1 MLRKLLNGSLVII
14 LIMLSPLIDIITSIM
29 CYNGINLTLGLF
41 TKIIVL
47 IFATIYLLFIDK
59 NNRKYNYLLIGTIAL
74 HNIINIVN
82 NISVLDNH
90 LFSHFSYLIKY
101 DFIIIMLLFFINYF
115 KEHKFDI
122 KTLKFPIIIICLSLI
137 LSNIT
142 GTSFYT
148 YDAAR
153 SGTSSWFQSANEF
166 GALLSIMYP
175 ITIYLCLDRKYSRK
189 IDIIYVIIMAYGLLE
204 IGTKVGLLSFYISSI
219 TYIIARLINLKQH
232 KLDYGFYAI
241 IILMLLSICSFT
253 NLPAVKNIKLK
264 YEYTSGNVTEVIT
277 SGRDGYLDFV
287 INNNYKVFDYLVGKS
302 NIKDN
307 TILLI
312 EMDAFDM
319 FFMFGISGFLII
331 YGTILYVAIKILS
344 KYKQNLLPGLKYTKI
359 NMLVVALGVA
369 FLISLVAGHVILCPS
384 VSIYAALIC
393 GYLAVYDKFEK
404 SENNKKKILI
414 GAIHAQNGGIEST
427 LINLL
432 KILNYDKYEVDL
444 MLLLK
449 NGDLLKEIPKEV
461 KIITPYDQIFTNFFA
476 KESKISKII
485 KHLLFNK
492 YTAFLWTNNKVY
504 DASIDYAGY
513 YLFTN
518 YYIANSNSRKKYIWV
533 HQNVYGSKKY
543 DKNFDRNFIRNIKK
557 YHKYNNIVCVSNS
570 TKEDFDKM
578 FPQYQDKTIV
588 IKNIIEINIKSES
601 KVSLNGKYKII
612 SVGRICPQKGFER
625 LIEVH
630 YNLIKDGYNIN
641 TYLIGGGNDLDKLKQ
656 LIKEKGIE
664 DSFQLLGPKTNA
676 NVYDYLK
683 EADLYVT
690 TSYTE
695 AYPTVLYEA
704 MTCKL
709 PWIGPNVSGVK
720 DIYQES
726 PKKSCILT
734 EDSIEGITKGI
745 KDAINQK
752 VNNKFNID
760 IKGLNRQTLKDFY
773 KLIGG

>member
-1 MLRKLLNGSLVII
+1 MLKKLLNGSLVII
-14 LIMLSPLIDIITSIM
+14 LIMLSPLIDIVTSIM
-29 CYNGINLTLGLF
+29 CYNGIDLTLGLF

-47 IFATIYLLFIDK
+47 MFATLYLLFIDK
-59 NNRKYNYLLIGTIAL
+59 NNRKYNYLLIGVLAI

-82 NISVLDNH
+82 NLSVLDSY
-90 LFSHFSYLIKY
+90 LFSHFSYLIKF
-101 DFIIIMLLFFINYF
+101 DFIIIMLLFFIKYF

-219 TYIIARLINLKQH
+219 TYVIARLINLKKH
-232 KLDYGFYAI
+232 RLDYGFYAI
-241 IILMLLSICSFT
+241 IILMLLSICNFS

-264 YEYTSGNVTEVIT
+264 YEYTSGDVTEVIT

-287 INNNYKVFDYLVGKS
+287 INNNYKGFDYLVGKS
-302 NIKDN
+302 NIKDAR
-307 TILLI
+307 ILLI

-331 YGTILYVAIKILS
+331 YGTILFVAIKILS
-344 KYKQNLLPGLKYTKI
+344 KYKQNLLSGLKYTKI
-359 NMLVVALGVA
+359 NMLVVGIGIA

-404 SENNKKKILI
+404 AENNKKKILF
-414 GAIHAQNGGIEST
+414 GSVHAQLGGIERT

-432 KILNYDKYEVDL
+432 NKLDYDKYEVDL

-449 NGDLLKEIPKEV
+449 NGDLINEIPEEV
-461 KIITPYDQIFTNFFA
+461 KVITPYSEIFTKFFA
-476 KESKISKII
+476 KESKFSKII
-485 KHLLFNK
+485 KHLLYNK
-492 YTAFLWTNNKVY
+492 YTAWLWTNNKNY
-504 DASIDYAGY
+504 DVAIDYAGY
-513 YLFTN
+513 YLFTD
-518 YYIANSNSRKKYIWV
+518 YYIANSNGVKKYIWL
-533 HQNVYGSKKY
+533 HSNVYGSEKY
-543 DKNFDRNFIRNIKK
+543 DKNFKNKFVKNNKK
-557 YHKYNNIVCVSNS
+557 YRKYNKIVCVSNS
-570 TKEDFDKM
+570 AKEDFDKM
-578 FPQYQDKTIV
+578 FSEYKDKTIV
-588 IKNIIEINIKSES
+588 INNILEDTLRFNNP
-601 KVSLNGKYKII
+601 VSLNGKYKIV
-612 SVGRICPQKGFER
+612 SVGRLSPQKGLER
-625 LIEVH
+625 LVKVH
-630 YNLIKDGYNIN
+630 KILIDKGYDIT
-641 TYLIGGGNDLDKLKQ
+641 TYLIGGGSEFDKINNLV
-656 LIKEKGIE
+656 KENNLE
-664 DSFQLLGPKTNA
+664 ESFIMLGAKS
-676 NVYDYLK
+676 NVYDYIK
-683 EADLYVT
+683 ESDLFVST
-690 TSYTE
+690 THYE
-695 AYPTVLYEA
+695 AYPTVFFETMLCKTPWVAPKVPGVVDVYKLSPKGSCIITENNEESIAKGIIEA
-704 MTCKL
+704 M
-709 PWIGPNVSGVK
+709 
-720 DIYQES
+720 
-726 PKKSCILT
+726 
-734 EDSIEGITKGI
+734 
-745 KDAINQK
+745 NQK
-752 VNNKFNID
+752 VHNKFNLD